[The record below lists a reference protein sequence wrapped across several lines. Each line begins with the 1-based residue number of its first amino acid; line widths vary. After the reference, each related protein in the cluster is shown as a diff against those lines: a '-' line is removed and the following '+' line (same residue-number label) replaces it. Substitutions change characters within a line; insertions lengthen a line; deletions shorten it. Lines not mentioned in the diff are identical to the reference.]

1 MDYKRYSI
9 RAVLFEVSYKSIS
22 CKPLSLMKIE
32 NSLLLFY
39 LIPEAATEGILWKIG
54 FLIILAK
61 TLKKSVKEIFL
72 VKLRNV
78 GHNRIKNQ
86 FLPRYILQILL
97 KFW

>member
-39 LIPEAATEGILWKIG
+39 LIQKQPPKAFSGK
-54 FLIILAK
+54 
-61 TLKKSVKEIFL
+61 
-72 VKLRNV
+72 
-78 GHNRIKNQ
+78 
-86 FLPRYILQILL
+86 
-97 KFW
+97 